1 MRPCPQGFVKHILG
15 ITEQTDLSSQLFRVL
30 QLQQG
35 RKQITTY
42 FWLTKVCNLK
52 SHQPSGYLAGFVKTT
67 VRGYPRWANFGAS
80 TILLLAFSRTP
91 AMANPGGGLDFP

>member
-1 MRPCPQGFVKHILG
+1 LAQFNNWYRGCPIGDVEYSVPVTLWAWAVALVLR
-15 ITEQTDLSSQLFRVL
+15 DLSNTSPP
-30 QLQQG
+30 
-35 RKQITTY
+35 I
-42 FWLTKVCNLK
+42 
-52 SHQPSGYLAGFVKTT
+52 SGYLAGFVKTT